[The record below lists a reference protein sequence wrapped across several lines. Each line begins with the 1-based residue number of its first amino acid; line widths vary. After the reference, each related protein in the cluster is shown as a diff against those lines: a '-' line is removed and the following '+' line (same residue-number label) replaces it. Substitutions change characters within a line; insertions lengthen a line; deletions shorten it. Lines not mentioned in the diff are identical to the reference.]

1 MPATVLETVDL
12 VKRFGGIQAVN
23 GCSFTVSEGEVV
35 GLIGP
40 NGAGKSTVVEMIAGG
55 IRPDSGQV
63 RLCGTDITG
72 RGRRRIARQGLL
84 RTFQHARLVTRVVS
98 LENVMIAE
106 SPQRGETFLTCLF
119 PQGWREAERRTR
131 DRAGRQL
138 ASLGLAGKDLELAG
152 QLSGGEKK
160 LLDLIRAGFGGAKV
174 LVLDEPVS
182 GVNPR
187 LVPIIAEVV
196 KAVTREGGA
205 ALLVEH
211 NLRFVEQVC
220 DRVLVMT
227 DGKVLTSGSLEA
239 IRKDR
244 RVIDAYLG
252 RRANSASG

>member
-1 MPATVLETVDL
+1 MTSAVLEVAEL

-23 GCSFTVSEGEVV
+23 GCSFSVHEGEVV

-55 IRPDSGQV
+55 LRPDSGRV
-63 RLCGTDITG
+63 TLGGTDITG
-72 RGRRRIARQGLL
+72 HGRRRIARSGLL
-84 RTFQHARLVTRVVS
+84 RTFQHARLVTRVTAI
-98 LENVMIAE
+98 ENVMIAE
-106 SPQRGETFLTCLF
+106 AGQRGETFTSSLV
-119 PQGWREAERRTR
+119 PQLWREQEQRIR
-131 DRAGRQL
+131 DRATGQMT
-138 ASLGLAGKDLELAG
+138 SLGLGAKRLELAG

-160 LLDLIRAGFGGAKV
+160 LLDLIRASFGGAKI

-187 LVPIIAEVV
+187 LVPVIAEIV
-196 KAVTREGGA
+196 KTVTKDGGA

-220 DRVLVMT
+220 DRVLVMAE
-227 DGKVLTSGSLEA
+227 GKVLTGGSLET
-239 IRKDR
+239 IRQDR

-252 RRANSASG
+252 RRAN